1 MFGPMPYFTAEADE
15 IARERMYHLRV
26 EAANERAAR
35 LGRGGRQPRRN
46 EPMRLLRNLGRRKV
60 RTTLTILG
68 ITIGIWALVVFGS
81 MANKIDA
88 LVAGGSTYYADKL
101 TVSDAAGAFGGF
113 ASAPMSLS
121 IADRLRELDG
131 VYAVAPEVMLLMD
144 DRQDGTASMSVPP
157 MIGAGIPGADRGRE
171 SFKLTTADGRLI
183 TAQDDGSHVVVLGSD
198 IARRHAKHVGDSI
211 DLRGESF
218 TVIGILEPTLTAP
231 DQEAI
236 VPFRTAQQMLVK
248 SLPPLIGRGVSAT
261 EVASAMVVYPSP
273 GVDPEA
279 LATEIKA
286 AIPDVVTMTGK
297 DFDQQVGSATAT
309 LNAIL
314 VGIALISLVVGGLS
328 VVNTMAMSIAERTR
342 EIGIKRAIGGSRWRI
357 VREFVTESALIG
369 FIGGVIGLAFGALLV
384 SVANEA
390 GRSSGTVLFAL
401 TPATA
406 VSAVAY
412 ATILGALAGLVPALN
427 AARLDPVSALRYE

>member
-1 MFGPMPYFTAEADE
+1 
-15 IARERMYHLRV
+15 
-26 EAANERAAR
+26 
-35 LGRGGRQPRRN
+35 
-46 EPMRLLRNLGRRKV
+46 
-60 RTTLTILG
+60 
-68 ITIGIWALVVFGS
+68 
-81 MANKIDA
+81 
-88 LVAGGSTYYADKL
+88 
-101 TVSDAAGAFGGF
+101 
-113 ASAPMSLS
+113 
-121 IADRLRELDG
+121 
-131 VYAVAPEVMLLMD
+131 
-144 DRQDGTASMSVPP
+144 
-157 MIGAGIPGADRGRE
+157 
-171 SFKLTTADGRLI
+171 
-183 TAQDDGSHVVVLGSD
+183 
-198 IARRHAKHVGDSI
+198 
-211 DLRGESF
+211 
-218 TVIGILEPTLTAP
+218 
-231 DQEAI
+231 
-236 VPFRTAQQMLVK
+236 
-248 SLPPLIGRGVSAT
+248 LIGRGVSAT